1 MEKESE
7 SRDEIFPNAV
17 RTGIITEDGNT
28 FFVLEFGKTSTEDNG
43 GKSGVEPLAKVVV
56 SPDDLK
62 VLFERI
68 LVIGLNYRRDFW
80 SGFLSSDAGAEGG
93 D

>member
-7 SRDEIFPNAV
+7 SRNEIFPNAI
-17 RTGIITEDGNT
+17 RTGIINEEGNT
-28 FFVLEFGKTSTEDNG
+28 FFVLEFGKTSTKDNS
-43 GKSGVEPLAKVVV
+43 GKSGVEPLTKVVV

-80 SGFLSSDAGAEGG
+80 SGFLYSDAEVGGG